1 LRDTGE
7 NVSYEARALRIS
19 FAVHI
24 SAIMLFVAANHFFAP
39 ERELPVIDFTIV
51 NLVQPA
57 GKGRTPAGPDR
68 TQPREKRKGKYPL
81 ENPQNLYSHSET
93 KSVKLKRDTPK
104 PHQEEPLSKDY
115 DIRQLPDFPVPE
127 PEVELQFPA
136 VSGIY
141 HGSEAERNSNV
152 SGASGEKNAPPA
164 GGPVQQASLG
174 GLRGFGAD
182 RKATYLK
189 AHFSYIRDMV
199 NSKLTY
205 PVIARQMGW
214 EGKVK
219 VSFTISRDGFATDIM
234 ITQSS
239 GKEVLD
245 NSAVEAVRNASPFP
259 RPPVSAQ
266 IIIPIRYRL
275 R

>member
-1 LRDTGE
+1 V
-7 NVSYEARALRIS
+7 NYEARALRTS

-24 SAIMLFVAANHFFAP
+24 SAIILFIAVNHFFVP
-39 ERELPVIDFTIV
+39 EKKLPVIDFTV
-51 NLVQPA
+51 VDLVQPA
-57 GKGRTPAGPDR
+57 GKGRTPAGPDQ
-68 TQPREKRKGKYPL
+68 TQPHEKPKGKYPMGK
-81 ENPQNLYSHSET
+81 PQNLYSHSET
-93 KSVKLKRDTPK
+93 KSVKLKRDTLK
-104 PHQEEPLSKDY
+104 SHQEEPLSTDY

-127 PEVELQFPA
+127 PEVKLQFPA

-152 SGASGEKNAPPA
+152 SEASGEKNAPPD
-164 GGPVQQASLG
+164 GGPVQRASLG

-182 RKATYLK
+182 KKATYLK
-189 AHFSYIRDMV
+189 ANFSYIRDMV
-199 NSKLTY
+199 NRKLTY

-219 VSFTISRDGFATDIM
+219 VSFTISRDGFARDVT